1 MRAGA
6 ECGGGDP
13 DTLLSTILQPQVRL
27 GISTPKADPAG
38 DYAWALFQKAEA
50 LQPGA
55 TARLETKALQL
66 TGGGNSAQAPA
77 GRNTYAW
84 VMEQNRADVFLTYCT
99 NAVAA
104 RAEVPSL
111 QVVAVPEALQVGAAY
126 GLTVRAGAPA
136 QAQAFAQA
144 VLQPRRRPC
153 FVGWAL
159 LHPEARRVISWS
171 VASAVPSCG
180 AQRFFIGEAGLVAS
194 SIVVPPVAA
203 APDGTH
209 QPKTAHH
216 CPHEPEKAERWQAKQ
231 RGPSCTV
238 MTMEEPMISAAIT
251 RAMAS
256 RLAERSIW
264 SPTRLRWASSMPT
277 CTRPRRAL
285 RSRRPRSSGRRS
297 SVLSVC
303 RTDRQARP
311 PGRAAGSVPHHLLE
325 QGQGF

>member
-1 MRAGA
+1 MSTARHNVWGVSSLMLGVMVLSGCATQQAATPAQPAVAVGDPVQVYAAGSLRDA
-6 ECGGGDP
+6 LTEIARDHEARTGQKVVLTFAASGLLRERIEQGAPAQVFASADTKHPQRLANQGQWQAPVVFTRNTLCALAQSAVAVTP

-144 VLQPRRRPC
+144 VLQPPAQAVLRRLG
-153 FVGWAL
+153 F
-159 LHPEARRVISWS
+159 
-171 VASAVPSCG
+171 
-180 AQRFFIGEAGLVAS
+180 
-194 SIVVPPVAA
+194 A
-203 APDGTH
+203 AP
-209 QPKTAHH
+209 
-216 CPHEPEKAERWQAKQ
+216 
-231 RGPSCTV
+231 
-238 MTMEEPMISAAIT
+238 
-251 RAMAS
+251 
-256 RLAERSIW
+256 
-264 SPTRLRWASSMPT
+264 
-277 CTRPRRAL
+277 
-285 RSRRPRSSGRRS
+285 
-297 SVLSVC
+297 
-303 RTDRQARP
+303 
-311 PGRAAGSVPHHLLE
+311 
-325 QGQGF
+325 

>member
-1 MRAGA
+1 MAAARLNAWGVSSLMLGAAVLSGCATQQGAAPVKAPAAGA
-6 ECGGGDP
+6 DPVQVYAAGSLRDALTEIARDHEARTGQKVVLTFAASGLLRERIEQGAPAQVFASADTKHPQRLANQGQWQAPVIFTRNTLCALAQSAVAVTP

-55 TARLETKALQL
+55 TARLEAKALQL
-66 TGGGNSAQAPA
+66 TGGANSAQAPA

-144 VLQPRRRPC
+144 VLQPPAQAVFRRLG
-153 FVGWAL
+153 F
-159 LHPEARRVISWS
+159 
-171 VASAVPSCG
+171 
-180 AQRFFIGEAGLVAS
+180 
-194 SIVVPPVAA
+194 A
-203 APDGTH
+203 AP
-209 QPKTAHH
+209 
-216 CPHEPEKAERWQAKQ
+216 
-231 RGPSCTV
+231 
-238 MTMEEPMISAAIT
+238 
-251 RAMAS
+251 
-256 RLAERSIW
+256 
-264 SPTRLRWASSMPT
+264 
-277 CTRPRRAL
+277 
-285 RSRRPRSSGRRS
+285 
-297 SVLSVC
+297 
-303 RTDRQARP
+303 
-311 PGRAAGSVPHHLLE
+311 
-325 QGQGF
+325 

>member
-1 MRAGA
+1 MSTARHNVWGVSSLMLGVAVLSGCATQQAATPAQPAVAVGDPVQVYAAGSLRDA
-6 ECGGGDP
+6 LTEIARDHEARMGQKVVLTFAASGLLRERIEQGAPAQVFASADTKHPQRLANQGQWQAPVIFTRNTLCALAQSAVAVTP

-55 TARLETKALQL
+55 TARLEAKALQL
-66 TGGGNSAQAPA
+66 TGGANSAQAPA

-144 VLQPRRRPC
+144 VLQPPAQAVLRRLG
-153 FVGWAL
+153 F
-159 LHPEARRVISWS
+159 
-171 VASAVPSCG
+171 
-180 AQRFFIGEAGLVAS
+180 
-194 SIVVPPVAA
+194 A
-203 APDGTH
+203 AP
-209 QPKTAHH
+209 
-216 CPHEPEKAERWQAKQ
+216 
-231 RGPSCTV
+231 
-238 MTMEEPMISAAIT
+238 
-251 RAMAS
+251 
-256 RLAERSIW
+256 
-264 SPTRLRWASSMPT
+264 
-277 CTRPRRAL
+277 
-285 RSRRPRSSGRRS
+285 
-297 SVLSVC
+297 
-303 RTDRQARP
+303 
-311 PGRAAGSVPHHLLE
+311 
-325 QGQGF
+325 